1 MKVLN
6 NLSRSLAIA
15 GLLAMT
21 LAGCGKETP
30 QALIDSAKAFSAK
43 GDYKAAAIQL
53 RNVLQKQPENA
64 EARYLLGQALNE
76 EMDYVTAEKELRKA
90 LEYGYTRDGVYP
102 ALARAM
108 LGQGNGKEV
117 VAEFKDKTLA
127 DPEAEASLKTD
138 LGLAYLGLGQ
148 RDEARGAFE
157 AALKAKP
164 GYDRAR
170 VGQAMLVATDKDVAG
185 AMKIVDEVLATAPTL
200 PEALTSQGG
209 PAAGA
214 ERHRRRHQGGRTGR
228 EGPAQQLPGALCAGN
243 PAHQGKQA

>member
-1 MKVLN
+1 MPCMINTKGWNGVKDLIGF
-6 NLSRSLAIA
+6 SRSLAIA
-15 GLLAMT
+15 GLVAMT
-21 LAGCGKETP
+21 LAGCGKESP
-30 QALIDSAKAFSAK
+30 QALVDSAKAFSAK

-90 LEYGYTRDGVYP
+90 LEYGYARDGAYP

-108 LGQGNGKEV
+108 LGQGK
-117 VAEFKDKTLA
+117 ARRLSPSSRTRTLA

-138 LGLAYLGLGQ
+138 LGLAYIGLGQ

-164 GYDRAR
+164 GYEQGAGRSGNAGRVRQGCCGRNEDRR
-170 VGQAMLVATDKDVAG
+170 R
-185 AMKIVDEVLATAPTL
+185 
-200 PEALTSQGG
+200 SS
-209 PAAGA
+209 
-214 ERHRRRHQGGRTGR
+214 RHR
-228 EGPAQQLPGALCAGN
+228 
-243 PAHQGKQA
+243 AHVTRGLESQS